1 MTGPQPSRKRARRQT
16 PASTDLAQVDR
27 PPSRPDRPAFHYIGI
42 LYHPKLAESR
52 VMAAEMLEFIEGQ
65 GVSAWVSSS
74 WGEEVVTDQLS
85 ELELLITL
93 GGDGS
98 LLRAARLTGGWNIPI
113 LGVNM
118 GRLGFLTEV
127 QPGEWPQAIHQ
138 ILLGQYWVEER
149 LMVHAEHHRQE
160 QVVHAYEALNEIVIG
175 RGKFARVVRLPTYID
190 GGFLT
195 TYTADGL
202 IIATATGS
210 TAYALAA
217 GGPILPPE
225 LENFLLMPLA
235 PHLSLD
241 RAVVLSK
248 GATVRVEV
256 SADQPVMLTIDGQFA
271 IEVADGDQIVMSAS
285 PAVGRFVRLQEKNY
299 FYRTLMQRLGWP
311 NKR

>member
-1 MTGPQPSRKRARRQT
+1 M
-16 PASTDLAQVDR
+16 L
-27 PPSRPDRPAFHYIGI
+27 AFHHVGI

-52 VMAAEMLEFIEGQ
+52 VMAAEMLEFIEGL
-65 GVSAWVSSS
+65 GASAWVSTS
-74 WGEEVVTDQLS
+74 WSEEAIKGHLPQLD
-85 ELELLITL
+85 LLVTL

-98 LLRAARLTGGWNIPI
+98 MLRAARLTAGWRIPI

-127 QPGEWPQAIHQ
+127 QPAAWQPCIRQT
-138 ILLGQYWVEER
+138 LLGQYWVEER
-149 LMVHAEHHRQE
+149 LMVRAEHRRQA
-160 QVVHAYEALNEIVIG
+160 QPLNTYEALNEVVIG
-175 RGKFARVVRLPTYID
+175 RGQLAHVVRLHTYID

-225 LENFLLMPLA
+225 LENFMLVPLA
-235 PHLSLD
+235 SHLSLD
-241 RAVVLSK
+241 RALVLPK

-256 SADQPVMLTIDGQFA
+256 STDHPAVLTVDGQLGL
-271 IEVADGDQIVMSAS
+271 EVLDGDEVTVSAS
-285 PAVGRFVRLQEKNY
+285 PAVGRFVRLQEKIY
-299 FYRTLMQRLGWP
+299 FYRTLMQRL
-311 NKR
+311 KR